1 MTWHAPPGSAHA
13 SLHRRAREELVALHD
28 HHAVGAADAQVVRA
42 CCVEIINPALD
53 RAEMALDVSQTLC
66 SLFALLSISS
76 RPKNANQLN
85 RCSCRFQSC
94 SKIWNGKS
102 SAYSVSKR
110 CCICLISN
118 YLSIIRIQ

>member
-1 MTWHAPPGSAHA
+1 MSIDAAKA
-13 SLHRRAREELVALHD
+13 SVRQQERHEQALRALRESKR
-28 HHAVGAADAQVVRA
+28 AADAQVMRA

-76 RPKNANQLN
+76 CPKNANQLN

-110 CCICLISN
+110 CCICLISI